1 MKGLSPLEQF
11 LRTDERDAGCA
22 ETLELLD
29 RYVERQMA
37 HGDAA
42 EHLPGIA
49 VHLQTCGPCVQDY
62 QGLLAAL
69 AALGPDDARDDES
82 EIP

>member
-1 MKGLSPLEQF
+1 MKGLSHLEQF

-22 ETLELLD
+22 ETFELLD
-29 RYVERQMA
+29 RYVERQMS

-42 EHLPGIA
+42 EHFPGIA

-69 AALGPDDARDDES
+69 AELGRHDALDES